1 MKERNNVI
9 LVPINFSDR
18 SQKGIE
24 IAGDLA
30 ERWGASVVFLHVI
43 SLPVYEGLKDEQT
56 EYLATLRVY
65 AEKKLEEM
73 KSLITNDA
81 VQIDIKVVK
90 GKAIPEILRY
100 ASHNNVRLLVLG
112 SKQYSNMDEMLEG
125 TSTERIIR
133 YADCPVL
140 TVKESYDV
148 TQIRDIVFATD
159 LKPTSTYITS
169 ELKKLQEITGATL
182 HLLKVNTKDDWMADR
197 EAERLL
203 NEFNEVHGLSEFKFV
218 NANADTVE
226 EGILNYA
233 QKHEADMIA
242 MSTHTMNKMPV
253 GINRYFITEKIMQG
267 MPKLLWT
274 CVPKDTY

>member
-18 SQKGIE
+18 SHKGIE

-43 SLPVYEGLKDEQT
+43 SMPVYDGLQDMQT
-56 EYLATLRVY
+56 NYLAEVRKF
-65 AEKKLEEM
+65 AESKLEAM
-73 KSLITNDA
+73 KALITNKSVKVDA
-81 VQIDIKVVK
+81 KVVK

-112 SKQYSNMDEMLEG
+112 SKQYESMDEMLEG
-125 TSTERIIR
+125 TSTERILR

-140 TVKESYDV
+140 TVKENYDV
-148 TQIRDIVFATD
+148 TQIKDIVFATD
-159 LKPTSTYITS
+159 LKPTSTYITN

-182 HLLKVNTKDDWMADR
+182 HLLKVNTKNDWVTDR
-197 EAERLL
+197 EAERQL
-203 NEFNEVHGLSEFKFV
+203 NEFNEVHGFNDFKFV
-218 NANADTVE
+218 NANADSVE

-274 CVPKDTY
+274 CVPKDTF

>member
-9 LVPINFSDR
+9 LVPINFTDR
-18 SQKGIE
+18 SNKGIE

-43 SLPVYEGLKDEQT
+43 SLPVYDGLKDDQT
-56 EYLATLRVY
+56 EYLAKIRKY
-65 AEKKLEEM
+65 AEGKLEEM
-73 KSLITNDA
+73 KGLITNKS
-81 VQIDIKVVK
+81 VQVDTKVVK

-112 SKQYSNMDEMLEG
+112 SKQYKNMEEMLEG

-133 YADCPVL
+133 YGDCPVL

-148 TQIRDIVFATD
+148 TQIKDIVFATD
-159 LKPTSTYITS
+159 LKPTNTYIS
-169 ELKKLQEITGATL
+169 EELKKIQEITGATL
-182 HLLKVNTKDDWMADR
+182 HLVKVNTKADWMTDR
-197 EAERLL
+197 EAEKELQ
-203 NEFNEVHGLSEFKFV
+203 EFNEVHGFKDFKFV
-218 NANADTVE
+218 NTNADTIE

-233 QKHEADMIA
+233 RKHEADMIA

-253 GINRYFITEKIMQG
+253 GINRYFITEKIMLG

-274 CVPKDTY
+274 CVPKNTY